1 MYKLAAIHTSQPDA
15 TSTSSAWIGRERG
28 GSISLIEIQ
37 SGFAGR
43 ESARTLGRKSLRSSH
58 FAALLA
64 DLPATS
70 LNYVAPGLHSGT
82 WMLAAA
88 WACNTPIKKCRGAL
102 PMREWLRNSSAN

>member
-15 TSTSSAWIGRERG
+15 TSTSSDWIGRERG

-37 SGFAGR
+37 NGFAGR
-43 ESARTLGRKSLRSSH
+43 ESARTLGRKSLRSSR
-58 FAALLA
+58 FAARSD

-70 LNYVAPGLHSGT
+70 GNYDAPGLNCGI

-88 WACNTPIKKCRGAL
+88 SECNTPIKKCRGAL
-102 PMREWLRNSSAN
+102 LMRD